1 MYDMHTLQYTKKGTY
16 NENVPIKNSQKTSKI
31 KNYRPQNAGGIN
43 PS

>member
-1 MYDMHTLQYTKKGTY
+1 MYDMNALKNTKKGTY
-16 NENVPIKNSQKTSKI
+16 NENVPINNSQKTSKI